1 MFRKYRGMRM
11 TYEKQGLI
19 FFLCRNFGSL
29 PPGVRRRIERVSEE
43 VAGEEKAVLLAL
55 LTGRQSARHLS
66 MTRYINLNR
75 LYAWRRAFYESF
87 FEQKEKNPERAMMNE
102 E

>member
-29 PPGVRRRIERVSEE
+29 PPGVRRRIERVAEE

-75 LYAWRRAFYESF
+75 LYAWRRTFYERF
-87 FEQKEKNPERAMMNE
+87 FEQKEKNPGKGNE

>member
-1 MFRKYRGMRM
+1 MR
-11 TYEKQGLI
+11 TNDLQK
-19 FFLCRNFGSL
+19 NL
-29 PPGVRRRIERVSEE
+29 PRVF
-43 VAGEEKAVLLAL
+43 LLAL

-75 LYAWRRAFYESF
+75 LYAWRRAFYERF
-87 FEQKEKNPERAMMNE
+87 FEQKEKNPGKGNE